1 MTHQS
6 LLTQIFIHV
15 GIIQQT
21 NYTCNFYRLY
31 NVCGPT
37 VRKIK
42 EVGLAR
48 KLVTIYSSHIFN
60 YSFDAKEFSF
70 NISQSYCYPHDS
82 RIITPPSSCLQGPSC
97 SQSAHH
103 THKTIKMV
111 HTFAYQNMHVSSPLQ
126 STTTFYKNFSWDIYF
141 PCIQFPIILIPLA
154 KTFPIHDIN
163 LQLQLPSQ
171 SHSS

>member
-1 MTHQS
+1 MTHRS
-6 LLTQIFIHV
+6 LLTQIFIHI

-21 NYTCNFYRLY
+21 NYTCSFYRLY

-82 RIITPPSSCLQGPSC
+82 RIITPPSSCLQGLSF
-97 SQSAHH
+97 SQSAYH

-111 HTFAYQNMHVSSPLQ
+111 HTFAYQTCMSVRPFSQLLCF
-126 STTTFYKNFSWDIYF
+126 TRTFHETS
-141 PCIQFPIILIPLA
+141 
-154 KTFPIHDIN
+154 TFPAYN
-163 LQLQLPSQ
+163 FLLS
-171 SHSS
+171 